1 MWRVQGGLSLP
12 AVSHERR
19 VMHPAS
25 PAARILFANMQKAP
39 TTSSFSPFDRGF
51 CSRVR
56 RAGGKETGERE
67 RRPWSEIG
75 IAIGVLC
82 GDDRSFSPR
91 RGQSSPAI
99 LVEVQNEGQSAAER
113 GATP

>member
-12 AVSHERR
+12 AVSRERR
-19 VMHPAS
+19 VMPAS
-25 PAARILFANMQKAP
+25 FFVNIQKAP
-39 TTSSFSPFDRGF
+39 AASSFSPFDPF

-82 GDDRSFSPR
+82 GDDRSFFPR
-91 RGQSSPAI
+91 RGQSSSAI